1 MYHVKLFYVQ
11 DIQVVYFV
19 LRKPNDDFV
28 YDAEEHTSS
37 QAFNLVPHHI
47 VVQVRQDGREFP
59 RIGQYCRRP
68 NFGSAVFFVHAD
80 AL

>member
-47 VVQVRQDGREFP
+47 VVQVRQDGR
-59 RIGQYCRRP
+59 
-68 NFGSAVFFVHAD
+68 
-80 AL
+80 